1 MKSRLSSTIWTL
13 VLANGIVLFAVLG
26 LAYSAGR
33 QSGGASLFDFGAL
46 PSGASGSVML
56 AVLLA
61 VGMAIF
67 LAWRLG
73 NRLLTPVQELAQ
85 FSERIA
91 AGDPRAR
98 VEINTGDEL
107 AYIAENLN
115 RAVTKVSKA
124 TSNQDAND
132 ALQRSIT
139 ELLTVINQV

>member
-13 VLANGIVLFAVLG
+13 VLTNGVILFAVLG

-33 QSGGASLFDFGAL
+33 QSGGASLFDFGSL

-61 VGMAIF
+61 LGMAIF
-67 LAWRLG
+67 MAWRLG
-73 NRLLTPVQELAQ
+73 SKLLTPVQELAQ

-98 VEINTGDEL
+98 VEVNTGDEL
-107 AYIAENLN
+107 GYIA
-115 RAVTKVSKA
+115 
-124 TSNQDAND
+124 
-132 ALQRSIT
+132 
-139 ELLTVINQV
+139 

>member
-13 VLANGIVLFAVLG
+13 VLTNGVILFAVLG

-61 VGMAIF
+61 LGMAIF
-67 LAWRLG
+67 MAWRLG
-73 NRLLTPVQELAQ
+73 SKLLTPVQELAQ

-91 AGDPRAR
+91 AGDPRSTNR
-98 VEINTGDEL
+98 VH
-107 AYIAENLN
+107 Y
-115 RAVTKVSKA
+115 R
-124 TSNQDAND
+124 
-132 ALQRSIT
+132 
-139 ELLTVINQV
+139 